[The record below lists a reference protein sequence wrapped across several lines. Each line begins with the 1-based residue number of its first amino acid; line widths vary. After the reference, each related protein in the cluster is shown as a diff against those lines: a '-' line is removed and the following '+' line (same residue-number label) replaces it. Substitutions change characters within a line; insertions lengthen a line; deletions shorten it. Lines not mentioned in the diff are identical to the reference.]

1 MSDAT
6 TTDLLQAPV
15 PDTAQQW
22 EELVEEAYAISFLP
36 ELPPPADDEGDGS
49 IADRLLSGPV
59 KIAEQVVESAANVFD
74 LTIGNAGTRPTPKP
88 FRVIDEGPQRKLIR
102 YEPRGLRTKAP
113 ILLVPPLAAP
123 VQCFDLRPG
132 LSMVDYLTR
141 LGHATY
147 VLDYGP
153 IHFANRELGLE
164 HWIDEVIPTATR
176 VAAEDAGEDVHSV
189 GWCLGGIMASLTAA
203 AHPELPART
212 LTMVAS
218 PFDFDH
224 VGLLDPI
231 RKIGEYT
238 GGAILSSMFRLLG
251 GVPAPLVSAGFRLTA
266 IDRSIRKPA
275 FVARNLANREAL
287 VHMRAVDHYMANM
300 LAYPGRSIGQ
310 MYRAFF
316 FDGQLK
322 RGVVEIGGRDINLR
336 DVRLPVLA
344 IGGKGDVLAPIPAV
358 RHAGELLG
366 GAKEVR
372 LEDAPGGH
380 LGVLTGMSAPHNTWQ
395 LIRDFTAAH

>member
-1 MSDAT
+1 MSVPSGAELVESPAADAAG
-6 TTDLLQAPV
+6 L
-15 PDTAQQW
+15 W
-22 EELVEEAYAISFLP
+22 EELVDEAYAVSFLP
-36 ELPPPADDEGDGS
+36 ELPPPADDDGEGS

-59 KIAEQVVESAANVFD
+59 KLAERAIESAANVYD
-74 LTIGNAGTRPTPKP
+74 LTIGGAGATPMAKP
-88 FRVIDEGPQRKLIR
+88 FRVIDEGPQRKLVR
-102 YEPRGLRTKAP
+102 YEPRGLKTRGS

-123 VQCFDLRPG
+123 VSCFDLRPG
-132 LSMVDYLTR
+132 LSLVDYLTR
-141 LGHATY
+141 LDYTTY
-147 VLDYGP
+147 VVDYGP
-153 IHFANRELGLE
+153 IGFADRDLGLE
-164 HWIDEVIPTATR
+164 HWIDEVIPTATKR
-176 VAAEDAGEDVHSV
+176 AAEDAGEEVHTA

-203 AHPELPART
+203 AHPELPTRS

-238 GGAILSSMFRLLG
+238 GGAILSSLFRLLG

-287 VHMRAVDHYMANM
+287 VHMRAVDRYMSHM

-322 RGVVEIGGRDINLR
+322 KGVVEIGGREIDLR
-336 DVRLPVLA
+336 EVRMPVLA
-344 IGGKGDVLAPIPAV
+344 IGGRGDVLAPIPAV
-358 RHAGELLG
+358 HHVGDLLS
-366 GAKEVR
+366 GASEVR
-372 LEDAPGGH
+372 LESAPGGH
-380 LGVLTGMSAPHNTWQ
+380 LGVLTGMSSPNNTWQ
-395 LIRDFTAAH
+395 MLRDFAAGH

>member
-1 MSDAT
+1 VSEPSGT
-6 TTDLLQAPV
+6 QLIEAPSAKAAV
-15 PDTAQQW
+15 QW
-22 EELVEEAYAISFLP
+22 EELVDEAYAVSFLP
-36 ELPPPADDEGDGS
+36 ELPPRRPDEHDGGV
-49 IADRLLSGPV
+49 ADRLLSGPV
-59 KIAEQVVESAANVFD
+59 KLAEQMVESAANIFD
-74 LTIGNAGTRPTPKP
+74 LTVGSAGTKPAPKP

-102 YEPRGLRTKAP
+102 YEPRGLRTKGS
-113 ILLVPPLAAP
+113 ILLIPPLAAP

-141 LGHATY
+141 LDYATY
-147 VLDYGP
+147 VVDYGP
-153 IHFANRELGLE
+153 IAYADRTLGLE
-164 HWIDEVIPTATR
+164 HWIDEVIPKAIR
-176 VAAEDAGEDVHSV
+176 FAAEDAGEEVHTA
-189 GWCLGGIMASLTAA
+189 GWCLGGIMAAITAA
-203 AHPELPART
+203 AHPDLPARSMT
-212 LTMVAS
+212 LVAS

-238 GGAILSSMFRLLG
+238 GGAILSSMFRVLG

-287 VHMRAVDHYMANM
+287 VHMRAVDRYMSNM

-322 RGVVEIGGRDINLR
+322 RGVVDIGGRPIDLR
-336 DVRLPVLA
+336 EVKLPVMA

-358 RHAGELLG
+358 RHVGSLLT

-380 LGVLTGMSAPHNTWQ
+380 LGVLTGMSAPENTWQ
-395 LIRDFTAAH
+395 LMRDFVAAH